1 MKPIFKWILGIVA
14 FILLAL
20 AGGIWYFS
28 SKWKPLLD
36 TKIKQLVSQAT
47 DNLYTITYDD
57 IHVNLLLGNITI
69 DNLQLVSDS
78 SVYKKLELV
87 KKAPD
92 NRFEI
97 SINRLKIKSFG
108 IRRVLMDKELFLNDI
123 TVETPTIHVIN
134 EVHRYNDTVNRGPKK
149 PLYEKIKDNLK
160 KIQVRAVNLNDIDFK
175 YTQVQKGVYQ
185 DFEVKK
191 VKVRIDD
198 VLIDSTSERDKQRF
212 YHTKMIDIE
221 VPGFTYKTPDGFYK
235 VNFDQLKINSKNRNV
250 LLTKVAYQPT
260 LNKAAYYRKKGEG
273 GSYMVLKMDTLLL
286 TGFNFAE
293 LSRDKKI
300 YAQNARLKNGSLS
313 IYSDKHY
320 KSPPTSQIGNAPHMK
335 LMQMSTRLGIDSLI
349 LDNIGITYA
358 EMSDEY
364 SQIGTITFDHTY
376 GTILNVTNDSTKL
389 IKQKL
394 MRANLSSNF
403 MNAGKLSTNFVF
415 DMTSKVGAYT
425 YKGTLGKMD
434 LTVVNKMIRPLLNVE
449 VKSGNLSQITFD
461 IWANDYRSK
470 GTFKM
475 DYDDLKVNIL
485 SEPGDDGRREKK
497 GLLSFMINQV
507 LFNPGNPDL
516 YGKYT
521 VGHINKRRDPN
532 HPFFKAMWQTLLVG
546 IKQCVGLGPEREA
559 KLMNTAGKVE
569 KVVGGIS
576 KAKKMISSIF
586 KKHKTPEE
594 LLKEEKEDEAKEA
607 AKIEEKRKRD
617 REKAEKELEKEGAG
631 N

>member
-1 MKPIFKWILGIVA
+1 MV
-14 FILLAL
+14 
-20 AGGIWYFS
+20 
-28 SKWKPLLD
+28 
-36 TKIKQLVSQAT
+36 
-47 DNLYTITYDD
+47 
-57 IHVNLLLGNITI
+57 
-69 DNLQLVSDS
+69 
-78 SVYKKLELV
+78 
-87 KKAPD
+87 
-92 NRFEI
+92 
-97 SINRLKIKSFG
+97 
-108 IRRVLMDKELFLNDI
+108 
-123 TVETPTIHVIN
+123 
-134 EVHRYNDTVNRGPKK
+134 
-149 PLYEKIKDNLK
+149 
-160 KIQVRAVNLNDIDFK
+160 
-175 YTQVQKGVYQ
+175 
-185 DFEVKK
+185 
-191 VKVRIDD
+191 
-198 VLIDSTSERDKQRF
+198 
-212 YHTKMIDIE
+212 DIE
-221 VPGFTYKTPDGFYK
+221 VPSFTYKTPDGFYK
-235 VNFDQLKINSKNRNV
+235 VNFDKLKINSRDRNV

-260 LNKAAYYRKKGEG
+260 MNKAAYYRKKKEG
-273 GSYMVLKMDTLLL
+273 GSYVVFKMDTLLL
-286 TGFNFAE
+286 TGFNFAQ

-300 YAQNARLKNGSLS
+300 YAQNARLKNGTLS

-320 KSPPTSQIGNAPHMK
+320 KSAPTNQVGNAPHMK
-335 LMQMSTRLGIDSLI
+335 LLKMSTRMGIDSLI
-349 LDNIGITYA
+349 LDNIGIAYS
-358 EMSDEY
+358 EMSGEY

-389 IKQKL
+389 QKQKL
-394 MRANLSSNF
+394 MRANLMTHF

-449 VKSGNLSQITFD
+449 VKSGNLSQLTFD

-485 SEPGDDGRREKK
+485 TETGEDGRREKK
-497 GLLSFMINQV
+497 GLLSFMVNQV

-521 VGHINKRRDPN
+521 VGHINKRRDPH

-546 IKQCVGLGPEREA
+546 IKQCVGLGPDRES

-569 KVVGGIS
+569 KVVSGVS

-594 LLKEEKEDEAKEA
+594 LLKEEKENEAKEA

-617 REKAEKELEKEGAG
+617 REKAEKELEKEQPG

>member
-20 AGGIWYFS
+20 GGGIWYFS
-28 SKWKPLLD
+28 NKWKPLLD

-108 IRRVLMDKELFLNDI
+108 IRRVLMEKELFLNDI

-134 EVHRYNDTVNRGPKK
+134 EVHRYNDTVSRGSKK

-198 VLIDSTSERDKQRF
+198 VLIDSTSEHDKQRF

-235 VNFDQLKINSKNRNV
+235 INFDQLKINSKNRNV

-376 GTILNVTNDSTKL
+376 GTILNVTNDSAKL
-389 IKQKL
+389 LKQKL

-507 LFNPGNPDL
+507 LFNPSNPDL

-569 KVVGGIS
+569 KIVGGIS

>member
-1 MKPIFKWILGIVA
+1 MKPIFKWILGIIA

-28 SKWKPLLD
+28 NKWKPLLD

-47 DNLYTITYDD
+47 DGLYSIHYDD
-57 IHVNLLLGNITI
+57 IHVNLILGNVTI
-69 DNLQLVSDS
+69 DNLHLIPDS
-78 SVYKKLELV
+78 TVYKKLAQAR
-87 KKAPD
+87 KAPD

-97 SINRLKIKSFG
+97 AVNKLKIKSFG
-108 IRRVLMDKELFLNDI
+108 IRRVLMDKELFLHDI
-123 TVETPTIHVIN
+123 TVETPTIHIIN
-134 EVHRYNDTVNRGPKK
+134 EVHSYNDTVSRGPKK

-185 DFEVKK
+185 DFEIKK

-198 VLIDSTSERDKQRF
+198 VLIDSTSEQDRQRF
-212 YHTKMIDIE
+212 YHSKMVDIE

-235 VNFDQLKINSKNRNV
+235 VNFDQLKINSKSRNV

-349 LDNIGITYA
+349 LDNIGIAYS

-389 IKQKL
+389 LKQKL

-403 MNAGKLSTNFVF
+403 MNSGKLSTNFVF

-434 LTVVNKMIRPLLNVE
+434 LTVINKMIRPLLNVE

-485 SEPGDDGRREKK
+485 SEAGDDGRREKK

-617 REKAEKELEKEGAG
+617 REKAEKELEKEGTG

>member
-28 SKWKPLLD
+28 NKWKPLLD

-47 DNLYTITYDD
+47 DNLYVIKYDD

-69 DNLQLVSDS
+69 DNLHLVSDS
-78 SVYKKLELV
+78 TIYKKMELV

-97 SINRLKIKSFG
+97 SVNKLKIKSFG
-108 IRRVLMDKELFLNDI
+108 IRRVLMDKELFLHDI
-123 TVETPTIHVIN
+123 TVETPMIHVIN
-134 EVHRYNDTVNRGPKK
+134 EVHSYNDTVSRGPKK

-185 DFEVKK
+185 DFEIKK
-191 VKVRIDD
+191 VKVQIAD
-198 VLIDSTSERDKQRF
+198 VLIDSTSEHDRQRF

-235 VNFDQLKINSKNRNV
+235 VNFDQLKINSKSRNV

-300 YAQNARLKNGSLS
+300 YAKNVRLKNGSLS

-349 LDNIGITYA
+349 LDNIGISYA

-389 IKQKL
+389 HKQKL
-394 MRANLSSNF
+394 MRANLSTNF
-403 MNAGKLSTNFVF
+403 MNSGKLSTNFVF

-461 IWANDYRSK
+461 VWANDYRSK

-485 SEPGDDGRREKK
+485 TETGDDGRREKK

-521 VGHINKRRDPN
+521 VGHINRRRDPN

-569 KVVGGIS
+569 KVVSGVS
-576 KAKKMISSIF
+576 RAKKMMSRIF

-617 REKAEKELEKEGAG
+617 REKAERELEKEGPG

>member
-1 MKPIFKWILGIVA
+1 
-14 FILLAL
+14 
-20 AGGIWYFS
+20 
-28 SKWKPLLD
+28 
-36 TKIKQLVSQAT
+36 
-47 DNLYTITYDD
+47 
-57 IHVNLLLGNITI
+57 
-69 DNLQLVSDS
+69 
-78 SVYKKLELV
+78 
-87 KKAPD
+87 
-92 NRFEI
+92 
-97 SINRLKIKSFG
+97 
-108 IRRVLMDKELFLNDI
+108 
-123 TVETPTIHVIN
+123 
-134 EVHRYNDTVNRGPKK
+134 VHRYNDTVSRGPKK

-160 KIQVRAVNLNDIDFK
+160 KIQVRAVNLNDIDFR

-198 VLIDSTSERDKQRF
+198 VLIDSTSEHDRQRF

-349 LDNIGITYA
+349 LDNIGISYS

-376 GTILNVTNDSTKL
+376 GTLLNVTNDSTKL
-389 IKQKL
+389 LKQKL

-485 SEPGDDGRREKK
+485 SEAGDDGRREKK

-617 REKAEKELEKEGAG
+617 REKAEKELEKEGTG